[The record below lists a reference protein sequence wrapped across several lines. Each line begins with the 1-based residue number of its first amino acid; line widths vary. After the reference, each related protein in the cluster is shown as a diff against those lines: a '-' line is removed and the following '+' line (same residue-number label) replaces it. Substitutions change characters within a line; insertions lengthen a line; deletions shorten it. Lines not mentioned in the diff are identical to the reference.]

1 MEQEYTA
8 EQQQVI
14 AKIKRYL
21 FGKQIQSTRTNV
33 AIAAFIYDEFF
44 PNKSQLTLPE
54 FIETAVNQAKS
65 ENCTEEQTW
74 ALQMIFGPEICEDIK
89 ERKLPTVRVEEETGA
104 LIFFPYV
111 APVTVESSGPEG
123 LSGAAVKDD
132 DLEATMSELN
142 KLLRPSMLEEFGDN
156 KEAAALFVASYLWGE
171 KPATE
176 VKEKDNE

>member
-1 MEQEYTA
+1 MVQEYTA

-44 PNKSQLTLPE
+44 PTKSQLTLPE

-65 ENCTEEQTW
+65 EDCTEEQTW

-89 ERKLPTVRVEEETGA
+89 EGKLPTARVEEETGA

-111 APVTVESSGPEG
+111 APVVESSGPEG
-123 LSGAAVKDD
+123 LSGTAVKDD
-132 DLEATMSELN
+132 NLKATMAELN
-142 KLLRPSMLEEFGDN
+142 KLLRPSMIEEFGDN

-176 VKEKDNE
+176 VKEEDNE